1 MLVLVL
7 VLASVLVVRVVVNAE
22 RVHGQGWQ
30 SFARIPSFF
39 PPPRHTLIHGLIA
52 RSCSS
57 IDRSAAR
64 PAAEGW

>member
-7 VLASVLVVRVVVNAE
+7 VLVLVVRVVVNAE
-22 RVHGQGWQ
+22 SVHGQGWQ

-52 RSCSS
+52 RSCAP
-57 IDRSAAR
+57 IDPSAAR